1 LIAGFLTGFQIIQSL
16 AMKCLLRAE
25 CVKCVGAR
33 RRWQA
38 RRRACDYYT
47 RSTVGQM
54 VLMTVYTKAATDNIR
69 PEILK
74 IMKER
79 YEITA

>member
-1 LIAGFLTGFQIIQSL
+1 MSVTGG
-16 AMKCLLRAE
+16 MRKVRW
-25 CVKCVGAR
+25 AR
-33 RRWQA
+33 GGIGKRGGVQVI
-38 RRRACDYYT
+38 YYT

-79 YEITA
+79 YEYTA